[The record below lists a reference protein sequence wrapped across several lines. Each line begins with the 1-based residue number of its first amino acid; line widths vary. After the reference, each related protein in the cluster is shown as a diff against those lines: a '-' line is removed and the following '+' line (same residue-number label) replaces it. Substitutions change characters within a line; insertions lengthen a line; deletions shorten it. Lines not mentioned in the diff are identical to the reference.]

1 MSYKKFIESLAER
14 FPDVKKI
21 SVQYYGSGD
30 SFDSFDDITFETKD
44 GSPYQHNNWND
55 NYALLNENE
64 MNGLLWDALER
75 SGADFNNDGSRGYV
89 HIDLEKITLEVENY
103 YIVQSEEF
111 GGGVEPYTPS
121 DEDEDNQ

>member
-55 NYALLNENE
+55 NCALLNENE

-75 SGADFNNDGSRGYV
+75 SGADCARDFLRLCSSEKIRPFNFSETFFLNSSLLTEHSDPPV
-89 HIDLEKITLEVENY
+89 HIL
-103 YIVQSEEF
+103 
-111 GGGVEPYTPS
+111 
-121 DEDEDNQ
+121 